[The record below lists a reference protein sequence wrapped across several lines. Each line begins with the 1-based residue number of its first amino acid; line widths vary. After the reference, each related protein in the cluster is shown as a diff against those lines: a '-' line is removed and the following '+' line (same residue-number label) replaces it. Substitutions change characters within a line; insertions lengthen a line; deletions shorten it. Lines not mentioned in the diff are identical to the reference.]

1 MNYCN
6 LYYSALKWNLLSSPG
21 VLGNG
26 TTIPAGV
33 AKGPQVEHGY
43 CVRLQGFR
51 SWGIG

>member
-6 LYYSALKWNLLSSPG
+6 LYYSALKSELLSSPG

-33 AKGPQVEHGY
+33 AKGPQVEAS
-43 CVRLQGFR
+43 GFQVLGDCLR
-51 SWGIG
+51 GGS